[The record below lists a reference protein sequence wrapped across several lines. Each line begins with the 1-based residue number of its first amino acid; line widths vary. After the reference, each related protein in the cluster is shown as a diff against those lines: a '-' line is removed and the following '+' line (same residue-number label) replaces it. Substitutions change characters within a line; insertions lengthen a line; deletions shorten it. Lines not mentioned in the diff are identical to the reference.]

1 MAGSQVERV
10 RRTISAVLP
19 RDAMV
24 DVRQRPRNP
33 DSFDASVRI
42 GRLTHRAVVGWAGEG
57 WPADVEQLLS
67 RVGKL
72 DVVAAHD
79 LSIGARDRLDEG
91 GIGWVDETG
100 RASLALPSGLVVV
113 RDARDAPRP
122 RPAAGWSRSSIAVA
136 EAILSGVEPRVDA
149 VQEATAFSRGAT
161 ANALSMLERGG
172 FLDRTVRHGPGSAR
186 RVSDGDAL
194 LDDYADAVAA
204 FHAKSGPLR
213 LHRLWDDPV
222 DALVDELAPRLDGLG
237 ASWAATGAAAGALM
251 APYLSTVAV
260 VELYVDDDTLARRAQ
275 LADALGARVVERG
288 HRLEVRPLPN
298 QITAT
303 AGPLIDGV
311 CCAPPARVYADLRA
325 KGGRPAEAAQHLRE
339 VLHVGSAA

>member
-1 MAGSQVERV
+1 MAQSQVERV

-24 DVRQRPRNP
+24 DLHQRLRTP

-57 WPADVEQLLS
+57 WPADVEQLLA
-67 RVGKL
+67 RAGKL

-79 LSIGARDRLDEG
+79 LSIGARDGLDERD
-91 GIGWVDETG
+91 IGWVDETG
-100 RASLALPSGLVVV
+100 RASLALPSGLVIV
-113 RDARDAPRP
+113 RDAPDSPRP
-122 RPAAGWSRSSIAVA
+122 RPPGGWSRSSIAVA
-136 EAILSGVEPRVDA
+136 EAILSGVEPRINA

-161 ANALSMLERGG
+161 ANALSMLERRG
-172 FLDRTVRHGPGSAR
+172 FLHREARRGPGSAR
-186 RVSDGDAL
+186 RVSDGEAL
-194 LDDYADAVAA
+194 LDDYADAVSA
-204 FHAKSGPLR
+204 FHAKLEPLR
-213 LHRLWDDPV
+213 LHRLWRDPV
-222 DALVDELAPRLDGLG
+222 GALVDELAPRLDELG
-237 ASWAATGAAAGALM
+237 AGWAATGAAAGALM

-260 VELYVDDDTLARRAQ
+260 VELYVDVDALARRAQ
-275 LADALGARVVERG
+275 LVDALGARAVERG

-298 QITAT
+298 RITAT
-303 AGPLIDGV
+303 AGPLVDGV
-311 CCAPPARVYADLRA
+311 RCAPPARVYADLRA